1 MQEARGPMG
10 NAMFMVIELGAAGPR
25 WMGRIK
31 RVVSALIAYAK
42 NRLF

>member
-10 NAMFMVIELGAAGPR
+10 NAMFMVIELGAGPR